1 MLPEAHTEDRG
12 GRNRED
18 EMKFVMMLAI
28 LGAMTAFLALIGLS
42 DGAHSAYQASNP
54 VASFQ

>member
-1 MLPEAHTEDRG
+1 
-12 GRNRED
+12 
-18 EMKFVMMLAI
+18 MKFVMMLAI